1 MGQYTQV
8 TQEQRYHIYAFMKAG
23 FLQTAIATEIGV
35 HKSTISR
42 ELSRNRGKKG
52 YRPKQAHLMAIQ
64 RRTKAIKFVKLTPPV
79 IAMIEKFI
87 RKDFSPEQVSG
98 FLSRTHH
105 LRVSHETIYQ
115 HVLKDKAEG
124 GTLYRHLRCSRKKR
138 KKRYGS
144 HDRRGRIPGR
154 ISINERPAIVDAKE
168 RIGDWEIDTI
178 IGRKH
183 KGALLSLVERKSKF
197 TLIRKLPKKQADLV
211 AEATIDLLNPYNE
224 KVFTI
229 TADNGQEFAHHESI
243 KEQLHTTV
251 YFAHPSHAWER
262 GLCENTNG
270 LIRQYFPK
278 AMSFETI
285 TDKDVHMAMNRLNNR
300 PRKTLGYKTPN
311 EVFFSGGHDTGGM
324 TLPVALIV

>member
-1 MGQYTQV
+1 MGLYTQL

-42 ELSRNRGKKG
+42 ELKRNQGKKG
-52 YRPKQAHLMAIQ
+52 YRPKQAHAMALE
-64 RRTKAIKFVKLTPPV
+64 RRTEAHKCVKLTPQV
-79 IAMIEKFI
+79 IACINACI
-87 RKDFSPEQVSG
+87 RQDFSPEQVSG
-98 FLSRTHH
+98 FLARTHN
-105 LRVSHETIYQ
+105 LWISHEAIYQ
-115 HVLKDKAEG
+115 HIFNDKAKG
-124 GTLYRHLRCSRKKR
+124 GTLYRHLRLSHKKR
-138 KKRYGS
+138 RKRYGS
-144 HDRRGRIPGR
+144 HDRRGQIQGR
-154 ISINERPAIVDAKE
+154 ISIDERPAVVDARE

-178 IGRKH
+178 IGKRH

-211 AEATIDLLNPYNE
+211 AEATIDLLNPYEE
-224 KVFTI
+224 KVCTI
-229 TADNGQEFAHHESI
+229 TADNGQEFAHHKYI
-243 KEQLHTTV
+243 KERLHTTV
-251 YFAHPSHAWER
+251 YFAHPYHAWER

-285 TDKDVHMAMNRLNNR
+285 TDEHVQWAMNRLNNR

-311 EVFFSGGHDTGGM
+311 EVFFQKVM
-324 TLPVALIV
+324 TQAA

>member
-1 MGQYTQV
+1 MSIYTQL

-42 ELSRNRGKKG
+42 ELRRNRGKKG
-52 YRPKQAHLMAIQ
+52 YRPKQAQSMAIH
-64 RRTKAIKFVKLTPPV
+64 RRTEAHKCVKLTPQV
-79 IAMIEKFI
+79 IAMIEELI
-87 RKDFSPEQVSG
+87 RKDLSPEQISG

-105 LRVSHETIYQ
+105 LRMSHETIYQ
-115 HVLKDKAEG
+115 HILKDKAKG
-124 GTLYRHLRCSRKKR
+124 GTLYRHLRLSHKKR
-138 KKRYGS
+138 RKRYGS

-154 ISINERPAIVDAKE
+154 ISIDERPAIVDARE

-178 IGRKH
+178 IGKRH

-197 TLIRKLPKKQADLV
+197 TLIRKLEKKQANLV
-211 AEATIDLLNPYNE
+211 AEATIDLLNPYDE

-229 TADNGQEFAHHESI
+229 TADNGQEFAHHEYI
-243 KEQLHTTV
+243 KERLHTTV
-251 YFAHPSHAWER
+251 YFAHPYHAWER

-278 AMSFETI
+278 GLRFELI
-285 TDKDVHMAMNRLNNR
+285 TDTQVQMAMNRLNNR

-311 EVFFSGGHDTGGM
+311 EVFFQAVM
-324 TLPVALIV
+324 KQAA